1 MSAHYWLFQNLLLQN
16 LAWLIN
22 VVLINFYAN
31 IAILVQRYCLGVAFS
46 FTLARACKKYADC
59 AKESLGLA
67 KICEKTY
74 FFIIRSLNI
83 VDNWS
88 IFNNFVFYFAQ
99 IGRLG

>member
-46 FTLARACKKYADC
+46 FTLARACKKMRIALRKVGDWQ
-59 AKESLGLA
+59 KSV
-67 KICEKTY
+67 KKH
-74 FFIIRSLNI
+74 
-83 VDNWS
+83 
-88 IFNNFVFYFAQ
+88 IFS
-99 IGRLG
+99 